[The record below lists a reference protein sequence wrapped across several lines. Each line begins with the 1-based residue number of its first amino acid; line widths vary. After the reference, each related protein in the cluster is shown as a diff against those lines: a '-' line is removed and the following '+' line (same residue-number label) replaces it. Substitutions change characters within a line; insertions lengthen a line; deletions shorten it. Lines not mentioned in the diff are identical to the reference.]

1 MTDPSAPRLLRADL
15 HVHSLHSG
23 FTKAM
28 PAFRSRDCYSS
39 PEAVYRA
46 ARARGMDLVAIT
58 DHDSI
63 AGCLELAERHPDAQD
78 ILMGEEIECR
88 LPGSVGRLHIGA
100 FGLTERHHRDV
111 QPLRGNAVEAAAYLR
126 SEGVALVLHHPAH
139 LFRGGID
146 PRSYVE
152 ALLPLVHAVEVRNAT
167 MAAEHNDLSA
177 AIVEAWNGRSAATSL
192 GQTGG
197 SDAHI
202 LRHVGTAWTEAPGR
216 TREEFLESLKR
227 GDSRAGGVHGSTFRL
242 AVEIY
247 GVMVKYWLSLVGFG
261 TSGLTPAE
269 RARAIVGSIVL
280 MPIQFSPM
288 LVSIAQKRAE
298 RRRVA
303 QWRRALGLQA
313 HGRSDEQTTG
323 GGDGNRRDLRA
334 GPRP

>member
-1 MTDPSAPRLLRADL
+1 MTADPSLRRLRVDL

-23 FTKAM
+23 FTTAM
-28 PAFRSRDCYSS
+28 PAFRSRDCFSS
-39 PEAVYRA
+39 PDAVYHA

-58 DHDSI
+58 DHNSI
-63 AGCLELAERHPDAQD
+63 DGCLELLGRHPDARD

-88 LPGSVGRLHIGA
+88 LSGSIGPLHIGA
-100 FGLTERHHRDV
+100 FGLTERHHREV
-111 QPLRGNAVEAAAYLR
+111 QPLRENAVEAAAYLR

-167 MAAEHNDLSA
+167 MAGVHNDLSA
-177 AIVEAWNGRSAATSL
+177 AIVRAWNGRSGVAPL

-216 TREEFLESLKR
+216 TREEFLDSLKR
-227 GDSRAGGVHGSTFRL
+227 GESRAGGIHGTTGRL

-247 GVMVKYWLSLVGFG
+247 GVMVNYWLSLLGFG
-261 TSGLTPAE
+261 SSGLTPAE
-269 RARAIVGSIVL
+269 RARGIIGSVIL
-280 MPIQFSPM
+280 MPIQFTPL
-288 LVSIAQKRAE
+288 LVSITQKRAE

-303 QWRRALGLQA
+303 QWRQALGL
-313 HGRSDEQTTG
+313 
-323 GGDGNRRDLRA
+323 
-334 GPRP
+334 